1 MKTGATG
8 GSAMLEERFLG
19 AIDWFIP
26 PQARTDAAM
35 LGRARIFVFSHL
47 FGPALGQAI
56 SIYLYFADPTHGFPF
71 WVIVISITL
80 FWALPVGMKLIGR
93 LQPLAWFSVENLTF
107 VTLFGSYYYGGVSS
121 PFLPWLLI
129 ALLLGFFYIGE
140 RPFMVLGIFC
150 ANVAGFFAAYLVKGS
165 FPQHIPLEGLSG
177 VGIVSVTTATIYMA
191 MMALYY
197 ADVVASQSGRQL
209 EAARHRATAER
220 LRKAMEEAEWSN
232 RQKSVFLA
240 KMSHQLRTPLNAV
253 IGYSEILLEDAKEN
267 EDEQIA
273 DLQRINSAGKHLL
286 SLVTDVLD
294 MSKIESN
301 KTDLT
306 IQPFHLNDFIDDVV
320 STGRSLVTT
329 NGNEFIVDREPGL
342 GIVISDE
349 TRLRQAVLNLLS
361 NAGKFTKDGRVTL
374 SASRQTEHGEDW
386 IGISVSDT
394 GIGIT
399 QDNLRKLFKD
409 FNQADAST
417 ASKYGG
423 TGLGLALSRHLCR
436 MMGGNIDVQSDFGR
450 GSRFTIRIPAY
461 LEQHRG
467 GAVASGSAAVAEHD
481 TGQSYAA

>member
-1 MKTGATG
+1 MKTEGAG
-8 GSAMLEERFLG
+8 ASAMLQERFLRT
-19 AIDWFIP
+19 IDWFIP
-26 PQARTDAAM
+26 PRARTDAAM

-47 FGPALGQAI
+47 FGPTLGHAI
-56 SIYLYFADPTHGFPF
+56 TVYLYLTDTTHSFPF
-71 WVIVISITL
+71 WVIATSITL
-80 FWALPVGMKLIGR
+80 FWTLPIGMKLIGR

-150 ANVAGFFAAYLVKGS
+150 TNVVGFFAAYLIHGS
-165 FPQHIPLEGLSG
+165 FPQHIPLVDLSG
-177 VGIVSVTTATIYMA
+177 VGVVSVTTATIYVA

-197 ADVVASQSGRQL
+197 ADVVASQSGRQQ

-220 LRKAMEEAEWSN
+220 LRKAMEEAERFN

-240 KMSHQLRTPLNAV
+240 KMSHALRTPLNAV

-320 STGRSLVTT
+320 STGRSLVTS
-329 NGNEFIVDREPGL
+329 NGNEFIVERDPGL

-361 NAGKFTKDGRVTL
+361 NAGKFTKHGRVTL
-374 SASRQTEHGEDW
+374 SASRQTERGEDW
-386 IGISVSDT
+386 IRLSVSDN

-436 MMGGNIDVQSDFGR
+436 MMGGNIDVQSEFGR

-461 LEQHRG
+461 LEQHRIT
-467 GAVASGSAAVAEHD
+467 AASGSAAFPD
-481 TGQSYAA
+481 RDLGQSYAA

>member
-1 MKTGATG
+1 
-8 GSAMLEERFLG
+8 MLQEKFLR
-19 AIDWFIP
+19 ALDWFIA
-26 PQARTDAAM
+26 PQARTDAAI

-47 FGPALGQAI
+47 FGPALGHAI
-56 SIYLYFADPTHGFPF
+56 SIYLYLADKNRGFPY

-80 FWALPVGMKLIGR
+80 FWTLPFGLKLTGR

-140 RPFMVLGIFC
+140 RPFMVLGIFG
-150 ANVAGFFAAYLVKGS
+150 ANVIGFFVAYLARGS
-165 FPQHIPLEGLSG
+165 FPEHIALADLSG
-177 VGIVSVTTATIYMA
+177 VGIVSATTATIYMA

-197 ADVVASQSGRQL
+197 ADVVAAQSGRQH
-209 EAARHRATAER
+209 EAAQHRATAER
-220 LRKAMEEAEWSN
+220 LRKAMEEAERSN
-232 RQKSVFLA
+232 RQKSIFLA

-253 IGYSEILLEDAKEN
+253 IGYSEMLLEDAKLN

-301 KTDLT
+301 KTDLN
-306 IQPFHLNDFIDDVV
+306 IQPFHVSDFIDDVV
-320 STGRSLVTT
+320 ATSRSLVTT
-329 NGNEFIVDREPGL
+329 NGNEFSVEREPGL

-361 NAGKFTKDGRVTL
+361 NAGKFTKKGRVTL
-374 SASRQTEHGEDW
+374 HVSREKKLIEDW
-386 IGISVSDT
+386 IAIAVSDT
-394 GIGIT
+394 GIGIS
-399 QDNLRKLFKD
+399 QDNLQKLFQD

-423 TGLGLALSRHLCR
+423 TGLGLALSQHLCR
-436 MMGGNIDVQSDFGR
+436 MMGGNIEVQSDFGR

-461 LEQHRG
+461 LEEPR
-467 GAVASGSAAVAEHD
+467 VAKPAWQSASADGKPEH
-481 TGQSYAA
+481 SHAA

>member
-1 MKTGATG
+1 VLQEK
-8 GSAMLEERFLG
+8 FLR

-26 PQARTDAAM
+26 PQARTDIAI

-47 FGPALGQAI
+47 FGPALGHSI
-56 SIYLYFADPTHGFPF
+56 SIYLYISDKNRGFPF
-71 WVIVISITL
+71 WVIVTSITL
-80 FWALPVGMKLIGR
+80 FWSLPFALKLIGR

-129 ALLLGFFYIGE
+129 ALLLGFFYVGE
-140 RPFMVLGIFC
+140 RPFVVLGIFC
-150 ANVAGFFAAYLVKGS
+150 ANVAGFFIAYWLNGA
-165 FPQHIPLEGLSG
+165 FPQHIALSDLSG
-177 VGIVSVTTATIYMA
+177 VGIVSATSATIYMA

-197 ADVVASQSGRQL
+197 ADVVAAQSGRQQ

-220 LRKAMEEAEWSN
+220 LRKAMEEAERSN

-253 IGYSEILLEDAKEN
+253 IGYSEMLLEDAKDH

-306 IQPFHLNDFIDDVV
+306 IQPFHLNDFIEDVV
-320 STGRSLVTT
+320 ATGRSLVTS
-329 NGNEFIVDREPGL
+329 NGNELIVEREAGL

-361 NAGKFTKDGRVTL
+361 NAGKFTTRGRVTL
-374 SASRQTEHGEDW
+374 SAGRRADRGEDW
-386 IGISVSDT
+386 IVLAVTDT
-394 GIGIT
+394 GIGIS
-399 QDNLRKLFKD
+399 QENLQKLFKD
-409 FNQADAST
+409 FHQGDPST

-423 TGLGLALSRHLCR
+423 TGLGLALSRHFCR
-436 MMGGNIDVQSDFGR
+436 MMGGNIEVQSELGR
-450 GSRFTIRIPAY
+450 GSRFMIRIPAY
-461 LEQHRG
+461 FEKDRH
-467 GAVASGSAAVAEHD
+467 ADSATSPAIPAARDEER
-481 TGQSYAA
+481 SYAA

>member
-1 MKTGATG
+1 
-8 GSAMLEERFLG
+8 MLEEKFLR
-19 AIDWFIP
+19 AIDWFIA
-26 PQARTDAAM
+26 PQARTDTAI

-47 FGPALGQAI
+47 FGPALGHSI
-56 SIYLYFADPTHGFPF
+56 SIYLYISDKNRGFPF
-71 WVIVISITL
+71 WVIVSSITL
-80 FWALPVGMKLIGR
+80 FWTLPFGLKLIGR

-121 PFLPWLLI
+121 PFLPWLLV

-150 ANVAGFFAAYLVKGS
+150 ANVAGFFVAYLVNGS
-165 FPQHIPLEGLSG
+165 FPQHIALVDLSG
-177 VGIVSVTTATIYMA
+177 VGIVSVTSATIYMA

-197 ADVVASQSGRQL
+197 ADVVAAQSGRQQ

-220 LRKAMEEAEWSN
+220 LRKAMEEAERSN

-253 IGYSEILLEDAKEN
+253 IGYSEMLLEDAKEN

-320 STGRSLVTT
+320 ATGRSLVIS
-329 NGNEFIVDREPGL
+329 NGNEFIVEREPGL

-361 NAGKFTKDGRVTL
+361 NAGKFTKNGRIML
-374 SASRQTEHGEDW
+374 SAGRQADHGDDW
-386 IGISVSDT
+386 IVLAVSDT
-394 GIGIT
+394 GIGIS
-399 QDNLRKLFKD
+399 QENLQKLFKD
-409 FNQADAST
+409 FNQADPST

-423 TGLGLALSRHLCR
+423 TGLGLALSRHFCR
-436 MMGGNIDVQSDFGR
+436 MMGGNIDVQSELGR

-461 LEQHRG
+461 LEQHPFRNS
-467 GAVASGSAAVAEHD
+467 AVPIVTPPTHD
-481 TGQSYAA
+481 TEQSYAA

>member
-1 MKTGATG
+1 
-8 GSAMLEERFLG
+8 MLQERFLR
-19 AIDWFIP
+19 AIDWFIA
-26 PQARTDAAM
+26 PQARTDAAT

-47 FGPALGQAI
+47 FGPALGHAI
-56 SIYLYFADPTHGFPF
+56 SVFLFISDKNRGFPF
-71 WVIVISITL
+71 WVIVTSITL
-80 FWALPVGMKLIGR
+80 FWTLPFGLKLTGR
-93 LQPLAWFSVENLTF
+93 LQPLAWCSVENLTF

-140 RPFMVLGIFC
+140 RAFLVLGIFC
-150 ANVAGFFAAYLVKGS
+150 ANVAGFYIAYLVRGS
-165 FPQHIPLEGLSG
+165 FPQHVELTDLSG
-177 VGIVSVTTATIYMA
+177 VGVVSVTSATIYMA

-197 ADVVASQSGRQL
+197 ADVLAGQSGRQQ

-220 LRKAMEEAEWSN
+220 LRRAMEEAERSN

-320 STGRSLVTT
+320 ATGRSLVTS
-329 NGNEFIVDREPGL
+329 NGNEFIVEREPGL

-361 NAGKFTKDGRVTL
+361 NAGKFTKYGRVTL
-374 SASRQTEHGEDW
+374 SASRQTERGEDW
-386 IGISVSDT
+386 VLVSVTDT
-394 GIGIT
+394 GIGIS
-399 QDNLRKLFKD
+399 QENQQKLFKD

-423 TGLGLALSRHLCR
+423 TGLGLALSQHLCR
-436 MMGGNIDVQSDFGR
+436 MMGGNIEVQSEFGR
-450 GSRFTIRIPAY
+450 GSRFTVKIPAY
-461 LEQHRG
+461 LEQHRAG
-467 GAVASGSAAVAEHD
+467 KAALAAVSSRKPELK
-481 TGQSYAA
+481 QSHAA

>member
-1 MKTGATG
+1 MQIRAAGR
-8 GSAMLEERFLG
+8 SAMLQEQFLR
-19 AIDWFIP
+19 AIDWFIA
-26 PQARTDAAM
+26 PQARTDEAM

-47 FGPALGQAI
+47 FGPALGHAI
-56 SIYLYFADPTHGFPF
+56 SIYLYFADRTHGFPF
-71 WVIVISITL
+71 WVIVTSITL
-80 FWALPVGMKLIGR
+80 FWALPLGMKVIGR

-150 ANVAGFFAAYLVKGS
+150 ANVAGFFAAYLLNGS

-177 VGIVSVTTATIYMA
+177 VGVVSVTTATIYMA

-197 ADVVASQSGRQL
+197 ADVVASQSGRQQ

-220 LRKAMEEAEWSN
+220 LRKAMEEAERSN

-320 STGRSLVTT
+320 STGRSLVTS
-329 NGNEFIVDREPGL
+329 NGNEFIIDREAGL

-361 NAGKFTKDGRVTL
+361 NAGKFTKHGRVTL
-374 SASRQTEHGEDW
+374 SASRHTERGEDW
-386 IGISVSDT
+386 VRLSVTDT

-399 QDNLRKLFKD
+399 ADNLLKLFKD

-436 MMGGNIDVQSDFGR
+436 MMGGNIDVQSEFGR

-461 LEQHRG
+461 LEQHRMDS
-467 GAVASGSAAVAEHD
+467 VASGATTLAELD
-481 TGQSYAA
+481 AGQSYAA